1 MTAATTA
8 GLHGESGA
16 LTGAELLSAL
26 QALACS
32 GTLVLERPGG
42 ALVLLLDGGQVAA
55 QHALGPNDPLG
66 SAEVTFHYERHEADA
81 LPQLGSRFPR
91 SVVSW
96 LRAVPGFG
104 FRPLPKLLD
113 LASLFGELR
122 EGRFGGCLWLAA
134 SAADGLVLF
143 DEGRAVVAVF
153 EEDGYVRERAEA
165 LRALRRCHIGESEAE
180 LRLRALPP
188 FFLRALL
195 GMAAGN
201 AAPAGERFSGLEVSD
216 DGYRYLKD
224 GVPLLR
230 VRAELRGAGARFAA
244 LSELPELQLPDEPPG
259 WERQRYQLTLRGR
272 DALNPMTEVALEFR
286 RSFGREGRRLLE
298 QLERGA
304 TLEVVAQV
312 LALELSELKP
322 WLGRLE
328 QEGLVRRVEA

>member
-1 MTAATTA
+1 MTTA

-16 LTGAELLSAL
+16 LTGAELLGGL
-26 QALACS
+26 QALGCS

-42 ALVLLLDGGQVAA
+42 TLLLLLDGGRVAA
-55 QHALGPNDPLG
+55 RHALGPNDPLG
-66 SAEVTFHYERHEADA
+66 SAAAHFHFERHEAGA

-91 SVVSW
+91 SVVPW
-96 LRAVPGFG
+96 LRAVPAFG

-122 EGRFGGCLWLAA
+122 EAGFGGCLWLAA
-134 SAADGLVLF
+134 RAASGLVLF
-143 DEGRAVVAVF
+143 DEGRAALAVF

-180 LRLRALPP
+180 LRLRALHP

-195 GMAAGN
+195 GMASGN
-201 AAPAGERFSGLEVSD
+201 AAPAGARLSGLEVGE
-216 DGYRYLKD
+216 DGYRYLKE
-224 GVPLLR
+224 GEPLLR
-230 VRAELRGAGARFAA
+230 VRAELRGAGVRYAA
-244 LSELPELQLPDEPPG
+244 LAALPELPELQLPDEPPG

-298 QLERGA
+298 QLERGT

-328 QEGLVRRVEA
+328 QEGLVRRLEH